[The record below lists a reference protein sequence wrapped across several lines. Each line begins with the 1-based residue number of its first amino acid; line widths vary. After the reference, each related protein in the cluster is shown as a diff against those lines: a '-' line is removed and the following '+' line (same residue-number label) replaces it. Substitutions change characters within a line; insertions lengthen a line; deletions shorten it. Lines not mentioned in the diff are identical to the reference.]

1 MQSIERLLMLVEH
14 YITTVEVGLLK
25 TLFNF
30 KIMFMH
36 FSILMRSHLIFD
48 EISCF
53 ESITQ
58 YSTCMYSMHG
68 LSTFGCGVIYLND

>member
-1 MQSIERLLMLVEH
+1 MQSIERLLVLVEH

-25 TLFNF
+25 TLNKYYF

-53 ESITQ
+53 
-58 YSTCMYSMHG
+58 
-68 LSTFGCGVIYLND
+68 